1 MLCEVEGFILSET
14 SYGETSKI
22 INVWTKKY
30 GVIGI
35 MCKGAKSL
43 KSKNRVST
51 MRFSYAK
58 FNIYLKQGK
67 LSTLV
72 SADVINPLKKIR
84 SDITLIG
91 YLSYLTELTEQVI
104 KQNNDLL
111 LFDDFINS
119 VLKIEDGLDP
129 LVITNIL
136 EIKYLEKL
144 GVLFNLD
151 ECVVCG
157 SKNNIVTI
165 NADKGGFI
173 CFNCLSNEVI
183 VDKKVIKISAKTG
196 ENIEEL
202 YKSISKMYELN
213 NIEIDDGEIL
223 TNIRHKQ
230 QIDEA
235 IKSINEVKNTIN
247 SHMPVDII
255 EIYLKQVLADLG
267 KITGDDIS
275 EDIINE
281 IFSKFCLGK

>member
-104 KQNNDLL
+104 KQNNDSL

-119 VLKIEDGLDP
+119 ILKIEDGLDP

-173 CFNCLSNEVI
+173 CLNCLSNEVI
-183 VDKKVIKISAKTG
+183 VDKKVIKM
-196 ENIEEL
+196 L
-202 YKSISKMYELN
+202 RMYYYVN
-213 NIEIDDGEIL
+213 
-223 TNIRHKQ
+223 
-230 QIDEA
+230 
-235 IKSINEVKNTIN
+235 IKSITNIKIEDNIKNTIN
-247 SHMPVDII
+247 KFLDMYYDRYTGL
-255 EIYLKQVLADLG
+255 YLNSKNFLKNVL
-267 KITGDDIS
+267 
-275 EDIINE
+275 
-281 IFSKFCLGK
+281 

>member
-51 MRFSYAK
+51 IRFSYAK

-84 SDITLIG
+84 GDITLIG

-104 KQNNDLL
+104 KQNNDSL

-119 VLKIEDGLDP
+119 ILKIEDGLDP

-173 CFNCLSNEVI
+173 CLNCLSNEVI
-183 VDKKVIKISAKTG
+183 VDKKVIKM
-196 ENIEEL
+196 L
-202 YKSISKMYELN
+202 RMYYYVN
-213 NIEIDDGEIL
+213 
-223 TNIRHKQ
+223 
-230 QIDEA
+230 
-235 IKSINEVKNTIN
+235 IKSITNIKVEDNIKNTIN
-247 SHMPVDII
+247 KFLDMYYDRYTGL
-255 EIYLKQVLADLG
+255 YL
-267 KITGDDIS
+267 
-275 EDIINE
+275 N
-281 IFSKFCLGK
+281 SKNFLKNVI

>member
-104 KQNNDLL
+104 KQNNDSL

-119 VLKIEDGLDP
+119 ILKIEDGLDP

-165 NADKGGFI
+165 NADKGGFS
-173 CFNCLSNEVI
+173 CLNCLSNEVI
-183 VDKKVIKISAKTG
+183 VDKKVIKM
-196 ENIEEL
+196 L
-202 YKSISKMYELN
+202 RMYYYVN
-213 NIEIDDGEIL
+213 
-223 TNIRHKQ
+223 
-230 QIDEA
+230 
-235 IKSINEVKNTIN
+235 IKSITNIKVEDNIKNTIN
-247 SHMPVDII
+247 KFLDMYYDRYTGL
-255 EIYLKQVLADLG
+255 YLNSKNFLKNVL
-267 KITGDDIS
+267 
-275 EDIINE
+275 
-281 IFSKFCLGK
+281 

>member
-104 KQNNDLL
+104 KQNNDSL

-119 VLKIEDGLDP
+119 ILKIEDGLDP

-144 GVLFNLD
+144 GELFNLD

-173 CFNCLSNEVI
+173 CLNCLSNEVI
-183 VDKKVIKISAKTG
+183 VDKKVIKM
-196 ENIEEL
+196 L
-202 YKSISKMYELN
+202 RMYYYVN
-213 NIEIDDGEIL
+213 
-223 TNIRHKQ
+223 
-230 QIDEA
+230 
-235 IKSINEVKNTIN
+235 IKSITNIKVEDNIKNTIN
-247 SHMPVDII
+247 NFLDMYYDRYTGL
-255 EIYLKQVLADLG
+255 YL
-267 KITGDDIS
+267 
-275 EDIINE
+275 N
-281 IFSKFCLGK
+281 SKNFLKNVI

>member
-119 VLKIEDGLDP
+119 ILKIEDGLDS

-173 CFNCLSNEVI
+173 CLNCLSNEVI
-183 VDKKVIKISAKTG
+183 VDKKVIKM
-196 ENIEEL
+196 L
-202 YKSISKMYELN
+202 RMYYYVN
-213 NIEIDDGEIL
+213 
-223 TNIRHKQ
+223 
-230 QIDEA
+230 
-235 IKSINEVKNTIN
+235 IKSITNIKVEDNIKNTIN
-247 SHMPVDII
+247 KFLDMYYDRYTGL
-255 EIYLKQVLADLG
+255 YLNSKNFLKNVL
-267 KITGDDIS
+267 
-275 EDIINE
+275 
-281 IFSKFCLGK
+281 

>member
-22 INVWTKKY
+22 VNVWTKKY

-104 KQNNDLL
+104 KQNNDSL

-119 VLKIEDGLDP
+119 ILKIEDGLDP

-183 VDKKVIKISAKTG
+183 VDKKVIKM
-196 ENIEEL
+196 L
-202 YKSISKMYELN
+202 RMYYYVN
-213 NIEIDDGEIL
+213 
-223 TNIRHKQ
+223 
-230 QIDEA
+230 
-235 IKSINEVKNTIN
+235 IKSITNIKVEDNIKNTIN
-247 SHMPVDII
+247 KFLDMYYDRYTGL
-255 EIYLKQVLADLG
+255 YLNSKNFLKNVL
-267 KITGDDIS
+267 
-275 EDIINE
+275 
-281 IFSKFCLGK
+281 

>member
-104 KQNNDLL
+104 KQNNDSL

-119 VLKIEDGLDP
+119 ILKIEDGLDP

-173 CFNCLSNEVI
+173 CLNCLSNEVI
-183 VDKKVIKISAKTG
+183 VDKKVIKM
-196 ENIEEL
+196 L
-202 YKSISKMYELN
+202 RMYYYVN
-213 NIEIDDGEIL
+213 
-223 TNIRHKQ
+223 
-230 QIDEA
+230 
-235 IKSINEVKNTIN
+235 IKSITNIKVEDNIKNTIN
-247 SHMPVDII
+247 KFLDMYYDRYTGL
-255 EIYLKQVLADLG
+255 YLNSKNFLKNVL
-267 KITGDDIS
+267 
-275 EDIINE
+275 
-281 IFSKFCLGK
+281 

>member
-22 INVWTKKY
+22 INVWAKKY

-104 KQNNDLL
+104 KQNNDSL

-119 VLKIEDGLDP
+119 ILKIEDGLDP

-173 CFNCLSNEVI
+173 CLNCLSNEVI
-183 VDKKVIKISAKTG
+183 VDKKVIKM
-196 ENIEEL
+196 L
-202 YKSISKMYELN
+202 RMYYYVN
-213 NIEIDDGEIL
+213 
-223 TNIRHKQ
+223 
-230 QIDEA
+230 
-235 IKSINEVKNTIN
+235 IKSITNIKIEDNIKNTIN
-247 SHMPVDII
+247 KFLDMYYDRYTGL
-255 EIYLKQVLADLG
+255 YLNSKNFLKNVL
-267 KITGDDIS
+267 
-275 EDIINE
+275 
-281 IFSKFCLGK
+281 

>member
-1 MLCEVEGFILSET
+1 MLCEVEGFILNET

-104 KQNNDLL
+104 KQNNDSL

-119 VLKIEDGLDP
+119 ILKIEDGLDP

-173 CFNCLSNEVI
+173 CLNCLSNEVI
-183 VDKKVIKISAKTG
+183 VDKKVIKM
-196 ENIEEL
+196 L
-202 YKSISKMYELN
+202 RMYYYVN
-213 NIEIDDGEIL
+213 
-223 TNIRHKQ
+223 
-230 QIDEA
+230 
-235 IKSINEVKNTIN
+235 IKSITNIKVEDNIKNTIN
-247 SHMPVDII
+247 KFLDMYYDRYTGL
-255 EIYLKQVLADLG
+255 YLNSKNFLKNVL
-267 KITGDDIS
+267 
-275 EDIINE
+275 
-281 IFSKFCLGK
+281 

>member
-84 SDITLIG
+84 GDITLIG

-104 KQNNDLL
+104 KQNNDSL

-119 VLKIEDGLDP
+119 ILKIEDGLDP

-173 CFNCLSNEVI
+173 CLNCLSNEVI
-183 VDKKVIKISAKTG
+183 VDKKVIKM
-196 ENIEEL
+196 L
-202 YKSISKMYELN
+202 RMYYYVN
-213 NIEIDDGEIL
+213 
-223 TNIRHKQ
+223 
-230 QIDEA
+230 
-235 IKSINEVKNTIN
+235 IKSITNIKIEDNIKNTIN
-247 SHMPVDII
+247 KFLDMYYDRYTGL
-255 EIYLKQVLADLG
+255 YL
-267 KITGDDIS
+267 
-275 EDIINE
+275 N
-281 IFSKFCLGK
+281 SKNFLKNVI

>member
-1 MLCEVEGFILSET
+1 MLSEVEGYILSET

-22 INVWTKKY
+22 INVWTKEY
-30 GVIGI
+30 GIIGI

-51 MRFSYAK
+51 MRFSYAR

-67 LSTLV
+67 LSTLI

-91 YLSYLTELTEQVI
+91 YISYLTELTEQVI
-104 KQNNDLL
+104 KQNNDSSLY
-111 LFDDFINS
+111 DDFINAI
-119 VLKIEDGLDP
+119 LKIEEGLDP

-151 ECVVCG
+151 ECVVCE

-173 CFNCLSNEVI
+173 CLNCLSNEVI
-183 VDKKVIKISAKTG
+183 VDKKVIKM
-196 ENIEEL
+196 L
-202 YKSISKMYELN
+202 RMYYYVN
-213 NIEIDDGEIL
+213 
-223 TNIRHKQ
+223 
-230 QIDEA
+230 
-235 IKSINEVKNTIN
+235 IKSITNIKIEDNIKNTIN
-247 SHMPVDII
+247 KFLDMYYDRYTGL
-255 EIYLKQVLADLG
+255 YLNSKNFLKNVL
-267 KITGDDIS
+267 
-275 EDIINE
+275 
-281 IFSKFCLGK
+281 